1 MAINVTELT
10 NGTTVV
16 KEVDGLNTPTW
27 EGTAI
32 FDVLV
37 RIVNENLKIQYDA
50 GRIKATDYAEA
61 YIAGLQTCITE
72 SMKFIKEKDN
82 LNKDIEVKQ
91 AQILSM
97 QNENSIKATQSAKDA
112 ALKEAQAATALEDKR
127 LKAAQADSYP
137 AQAAADLAVK
147 TAQVEL
153 YNKQKAGFDDNR
165 RQKLFEATV
174 NSWALAYSSGIL
186 DKAILPSFINNTDMT
201 SLFTTLK
208 A

>member
-1 MAINVTELT
+1 MAINLNELT
-10 NGTTVV
+10 NGSIN
-16 KEVDGLNTPTW
+16 KSEPTKPYW
-27 EGTAI
+27 QGTAV
-32 FDVLV
+32 FDVLMKS
-37 RIVNENLKIQYDA
+37 VNDNINIQYETN
-50 GRIKATDYAEA
+50 RITGADYAKVYLAAIE
-61 YIAGLQTCITE
+61 TCIKE
-72 SMKFIKEKDN
+72 SINFLLQKAAIEKD
-82 LNKDIEVKQ
+82 LELKAKDIELKQ
-91 AQILSM
+91 AQI
-97 QNENSIKATQSAKDA
+97 AV
-112 ALKEAQAATALEDKR
+112 ALEDKR

-137 AQAAADLAVK
+137 AQSAADLAVK